1 MMTIQAGEAPS
12 PSVHARAHWH
22 WVTVAMLIL
31 GLWTWAIAGCA
42 DEWYDNPMYSY
53 GWFVPPLM
61 VFFAWRRLDEP
72 FAGIVPFEAP
82 RVPRFSL
89 ALAIAAT
96 VLAFL
101 TLPVELLRNELPDD
115 RLNNWG
121 IAICA
126 VVATLWVAYCAG
138 GPRLL
143 LTLAFPIAFFLT
155 AVAWPKRYETPVTVG
170 LQKMVAVVI
179 VEIMHILGIHAE
191 PHGTTIYLRNGPVGI
206 AEACS
211 GIRSL
216 QASLMI
222 SLAVG
227 ELFFLRLFRRLG
239 IIVLCA
245 LVATVLNLGRTLAL
259 CLITEYQGA
268 DAMHKAHDLIGDAVL
283 VVLPL
288 IAWGV
293 GKLLTFGDGS
303 VPTAPLP
310 RRAAEDGT
318 PPPTPY
324 WKRLWLQVREL
335 EWRRMPNFAPAIAIG
350 LAGVAT
356 YHAWLMVLDRRDPPQ
371 DAPYFTVRTGEG
383 SKTTQEEMS
392 PDIWAAL
399 SPSSGGTY
407 IHRQPSVPGGRI
419 SLYHFFWK
427 PAAANRWVTGHRP
440 DVCMPAGGWKKDGE
454 VQPIDIS
461 FDGQVLRLH
470 VFRFAGVGQRA
481 LQVWG
486 IWRNGEA
493 IQMDFFNNPTLE
505 WSLLTGKSRSAVEV
519 VSCVVPY
526 LDEQPP
532 LDLAQQIMTSVF
544 EYRRPQKV
552 PTEAASARA
561 PIKMA
566 TQSLDASNAILP
578 PNSNSSPSPRA
589 PTLP

>member
-1 MMTIQAGEAPS
+1 M
-12 PSVHARAHWH
+12 
-22 WVTVAMLIL
+22 L

-42 DEWYDNPMYSY
+42 DEWQDNPMYSY

-61 VFFAWRRLDEP
+61 IFFAWRRLDEP
-72 FAGIVPFEAP
+72 FAGSVPFEGP
-82 RVPRFSL
+82 RIPRAAM
-89 ALAIAAT
+89 ALAIAAAA
-96 VLAFL
+96 LALL

-121 IAICA
+121 IGICA
-126 VVATLWVAYCAG
+126 VAITLWMAYCVG

-143 LTLAFPIAFFLT
+143 LSMAFPIAFFLT

-179 VEIMHILGIHAE
+179 VEVMHILGIHAE

-227 ELFFLRLFRRLG
+227 ELFFLRIFRRLG
-239 IIVLCA
+239 LVVLCA
-245 LVATVLNLGRTLAL
+245 GVATILNLGRTLAL
-259 CLITEYQGA
+259 CLITEYRGA

-283 VVLPL
+283 VILPL
-288 IAWGV
+288 IAWGL

-310 RRAAEDGT
+310 RRPAEDGT

-324 WKRLWLQVREL
+324 WQRLWIQVRNL
-335 EWRRMPNFAPAIAIG
+335 DWRRMPNFAPAIAIG
-350 LAGVAT
+350 VAGVAT
-356 YHAWLMVLDRRDPPQ
+356 YHTWLTVLDRRDPPQ
-371 DAPYFTVRTGEG
+371 DIPYFTVRTDEG
-383 SKTTQEEMS
+383 SKTSQEEMS

-407 IHRQPSVPGGRI
+407 VRRQPSVPGGRI

-454 VQPIDIS
+454 VEPIDIT
-461 FDGQVLRLH
+461 FNGHPLRLH

-481 LQVWG
+481 LQIWG

-519 VSCVVPY
+519 VSCVIPY
-526 LDEQPP
+526 VDDQPP
-532 LDLAQQIMTSVF
+532 LDLAKEIMTSVF
-544 EYRRPQKV
+544 EYQRPQKS
-552 PTEAASARA
+552 AAGLPSVTKDHQVAALA
-561 PIKMA
+561 P
-566 TQSLDASNAILP
+566 DAG
-578 PNSNSSPSPRA
+578 NSGNRRVSPSTSSTQETTHP
-589 PTLP
+589 